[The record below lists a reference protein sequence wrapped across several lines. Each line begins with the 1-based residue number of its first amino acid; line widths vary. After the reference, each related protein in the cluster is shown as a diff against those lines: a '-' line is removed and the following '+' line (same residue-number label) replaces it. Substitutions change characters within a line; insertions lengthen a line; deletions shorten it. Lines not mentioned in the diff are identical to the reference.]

1 MLRVFYILHMDDS
14 EINEQAYFHVQWNG
28 CDVSATVRNCTHQV
42 TTKQDANFWNWL
54 AVSKNGKM

>member
-1 MLRVFYILHMDDS
+1 MDDS
-14 EINEQAYFHVQWNG
+14 EINEQGYFHVQWNG